1 MSDRRIGYLVGF
13 TARMAT
19 YQYGK
24 VPIGHANGSWL
35 GVNLDLWVFSHPVAS
50 NTDRLPAISS
60 PGKFDRLEKCQ
71 KLS

>member
-1 MSDRRIGYLVGF
+1 MSDRRIGYLVDF

-24 VPIGHANGSWL
+24 VPIRHANGSWL
-35 GVNLDLWVFSHPVAS
+35 GVNLDLWVFGHPFAS
-50 NTDRLPAISS
+50 NTERLPAGSS
-60 PGKFDRLEKCQ
+60 LGKYSRLEKCQ

>member
-1 MSDRRIGYLVGF
+1 
-13 TARMAT
+13 MAT

-35 GVNLDLWVFSHPVAS
+35 GVNLDLWVFSHSFGS
-50 NTDRLPAISS
+50 NIERLPGGSS
-60 PGKFDRLEKCQ
+60 SGKYIRLEKCQ